1 MNSVFK
7 NNETVIVLLIA
18 LIMLFCPLIGFV
30 CAILCFRDKWA
41 AVFIVL
47 FSFYFGWFHG
57 AHFDL
62 LAHYNDLKSLNGLSL
77 FECFNKQS
85 TLQFGREPYH
95 ILFKYFIL
103 KISDN
108 PNFFSACA
116 CFVYTLLFI
125 YGVLGFVRKV
135 YANKFP
141 GYLWPVFFLILFI
154 VEFYKFSGVRFWPG
168 FFVFLSFYLRYLSTD
183 SKKYL
188 ILSFSSIAF
197 HFSLIVFCM
206 LALIN
211 ELQNKNYKIQYI
223 IIGISLFVKYLG
235 LPIVSS
241 IAKLDIFK
249 NFVNVSYQDES
260 IINHINQFTIEF
272 RETGNIFYLIRSDVI
287 FISALFV
294 LYVLCKYSSLTN
306 VLRNKYWSFILW
318 LYSVVNIGYSNITFY
333 DRFYQGFLLILF
345 IFFFVQLHK
354 INAYLTKNDR
364 LLIFIATSVSS
375 FYAMLTAIVV
385 PRDILWSSDLW
396 FNSFLL

>member
-1 MNSVFK
+1 M
-7 NNETVIVLLIA
+7 
-18 LIMLFCPLIGFV
+18 
-30 CAILCFRDKWA
+30 
-41 AVFIVL
+41 
-47 FSFYFGWFHG
+47 
-57 AHFDL
+57 
-62 LAHYNDLKSLNGLSL
+62 
-77 FECFNKQS
+77 
-85 TLQFGREPYH
+85 
-95 ILFKYFIL
+95 
-103 KISDN
+103 
-108 PNFFSACA
+108 
-116 CFVYTLLFI
+116 
-125 YGVLGFVRKV
+125 LGFVRKV
-135 YANKFP
+135 YANNSL
-141 GYLWPVFFLILFI
+141 GYLWPIFFLILFI

-211 ELQNKNYKIQYI
+211 EVQNKNYKIQYV

-249 NFVNVSYQDES
+249 NVVNVSYQDES
-260 IINHINQFTIEF
+260 IINHINQFTVEF

-364 LLIFIATSVSS
+364 LLIFMSTSISA

-396 FNSFLL
+396 FNSFLF